1 MPKSTEIKKGGAR
14 VPKKTL
20 TLDDV
25 LDHIVEVRSSLGHK
39 IVQFL
44 FDKQEEYIP
53 EICERIIADG
63 GEASVQAQCA
73 LEGMTMAALAPGE
86 EELRTQY
93 AVLLANTLL
102 ASQLNDYARCS
113 IIQQLQLLK
122 VPEVMPCLLCMMSQK
137 EPLFSTALAAF
148 RSILLAHP
156 MNDLVAS
163 AYVELVHASRG
174 NRRLA
179 LALPLVE
186 QNFMEDASPI
196 LARVFQ
202 KSPEQLNDYE
212 LALLSTL
219 AYYGNR
225 EAKDS
230 LLEMLSSS
238 NSVLKARARR
248 SLSMLVFAHVDKGFR
263 NAVEEDMLSPEDE
276 ADYGKYGNEDEAAE
290 KDEYE
295 CHCGSQHKGEDAQ
308 DEAVEEARPED
319 YAEEDDDVDA
329 DEDYDSQACALAKEY
344 FEREPKAPALY
355 SLLMAVGDTKMTFR
369 VCVDM
374 LKDNMLE
381 GALAARLLDHGFTG
395 VEFSEMLL
403 NEALDERRKD
413 IKAKLVYILGCRG
426 DEVARN
432 FIMSALYDKDPVVRD
447 AARRARQVCQL
458 NPEIPDE
465 WLDLVSDALKKGY
478 DSGKARPVPGK

>member
-1 MPKSTEIKKGGAR
+1 MPKSTESKKGGAR

-63 GEASVQAQCA
+63 GDASIQAQCA
-73 LEGMTMAALAPGE
+73 LEGMTMAVLAPGE
-86 EELRTQY
+86 EELRTKY

-102 ASQLNDYARCS
+102 NSQLNDYARCS

-238 NSVLKARARR
+238 NNVLKARARR

-263 NAVEEDMLSPEDE
+263 NAAEEDMLPPEDE
-276 ADYGKYGNEDEAAE
+276 GDYGKYGNGADAAE
-290 KDEYE
+290 RDEEE
-295 CHCGSQHKGEDAQ
+295 CNCGSQHKEEDAQ
-308 DEAVEEARPED
+308 DDAGDAARSED
-319 YAEEDDDVDA
+319 YDEDDDVDA
-329 DEDYDSQACALAKEY
+329 EEDYDSQACALAKEY
-344 FEREPKAPALY
+344 FDKEPKAPALY
-355 SLLMAVGDTKMTFR
+355 SLLMAAGDTRMTFR

-403 NEALDERRKD
+403 NEALDEKRRD

-432 FIMSALYDKDPVVRD
+432 FIMSALYDKDPVVRE

-465 WLDLVSDALKKGY
+465 WLDLVMDALKKGH
-478 DSGKARPVPGK
+478 DSGKTRPASGK